1 MTEFKEYLNFIFC
14 SEREKN
20 RKYVHTHREEYLG
33 TKSVVLQAFTFF
45 LNHLLYFKMHT
56 FPFIMLSFSSS
67 VGEVS
72 I

>member
-1 MTEFKEYLNFIFC
+1 MTEFEEYLNFIFC
-14 SEREKN
+14 SERSEPQISQRGISMDKICRPSN
-20 RKYVHTHREEYLG
+20 IHV
-33 TKSVVLQAFTFF
+33 F

-56 FPFIMLSFSSS
+56 FSFIMLSFSSS

>member
-45 LNHLLYFKMHT
+45 FKTICYILKCIHFHLLCYHFQV
-56 FPFIMLSFSSS
+56 LW
-67 VGEVS
+67 VR
-72 I
+72 

>member
-1 MTEFKEYLNFIFC
+1 MTEFEEYLNFIFC
-14 SEREKN
+14 SEREK
-20 RKYVHTHREEYLG
+20 KPQI
-33 TKSVVLQAFTFF
+33 LQRGISMDKICRPLSIHLF

>member
-45 LNHLLYFKMHT
+45 FLTICYILKCIHFHLLCYHFQV
-56 FPFIMLSFSSS
+56 LW
-67 VGEVS
+67 VR
-72 I
+72 

>member
-1 MTEFKEYLNFIFC
+1 MTEFEEYLNFIFC

-20 RKYVHTHREEYLG
+20 RKYYREEYLW

-56 FPFIMLSFSSS
+56 FSFIMLSFSSS